1 MEDIQVSYISALCA
15 SAGLSYDPQR
25 HDDDGTDG
33 IIKKR
38 LVDQNG
44 GFQDL
49 YLRIQLK
56 STASRSS
63 YSEQDAVIRY
73 KLKAKNYND
82 LCGKSYLPIILG
94 LLIFPEDENLW
105 VQCDPEELLIRGRLY
120 WTELSQQQPTDNA
133 SSVTVEI
140 PKVNVVNKEFL
151 IDTFS
156 KLAKGE
162 WPS

>member
-15 SAGLSYDPQR
+15 SASLSYDPQR

-49 YLRIQLK
+49 YLGIQLK

-63 YSEQDAVIRY
+63 YSEQDAVMKY

-94 LLIFPEDENLW
+94 LLIFPEDEKF
-105 VQCDPEELLIRGRLY
+105 VG
-120 WTELSQQQPTDNA
+120 SM
-133 SSVTVEI
+133 
-140 PKVNVVNKEFL
+140 
-151 IDTFS
+151 
-156 KLAKGE
+156 
-162 WPS
+162 